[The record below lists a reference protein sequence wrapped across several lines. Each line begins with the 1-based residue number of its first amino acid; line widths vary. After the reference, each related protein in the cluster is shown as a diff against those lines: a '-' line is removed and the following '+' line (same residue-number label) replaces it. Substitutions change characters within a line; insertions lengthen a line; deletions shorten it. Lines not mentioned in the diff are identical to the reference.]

1 MNFRCAAKRTSRGA
15 GESESR
21 RESDPSLMPPRP
33 VAWFSSPARRLAGSP
48 IRKFAALLVVL
59 LTSALPLLAQ
69 EPMRTLTLEQALQV
83 ALEKN
88 RDVQKAEEYRNWV
101 QGKYVEERAAAL
113 PQLSVTAFGQRQHDE
128 SLRGLYGQYGDLF
141 PVQQDV
147 RSGEIGLSQ
156 ALYTWGQVG
165 AAIRAAKVG
174 MLTAEEGL
182 RQSRQA
188 ALRDVSAAF
197 YDVLLAKEVLAI
209 ARQSLDQKERHF
221 EEAQKRYALGTATDY
236 DVLAARVAVENAR
249 PEVIR
254 AGNALRLARLRLAF
268 LLAET
273 EAPVDAEGELAAPSQ
288 AVPEYGQAL
297 ATALGS
303 RPDLRSLEQTKEVYG
318 ELLKIAR
325 AGDKPRLDFKAAY
338 GSRKYLVGDL
348 DSHGKTW
355 NAGIFLSFPFF
366 DGLRTKGRIL
376 QARSDLATADIELQK
391 ARDQAALQVRSALD
405 QFHEAAEVVKAL
417 EGTQAQ
423 AERLLSMAEKG
434 FEYGVKTK
442 LDVDDAELG
451 LVQARGSLAR
461 ARRDYLVALVNLQW
475 VQGVLGE
482 SPGKQ

>member
-1 MNFRCAAKRTSRGA
+1 MIGTCGCATKGASREA
-15 GESESR
+15 GPSR
-21 RESDPSLMPPRP
+21 LLGGLHGHP
-33 VAWFSSPARRLAGSP
+33 VAPVLRCPGSP
-48 IRKFAALLVVL
+48 IRRIAGPLVVL
-59 LTSALPLLAQ
+59 LAGALPLLAQ
-69 EPMRTLTLEQALQV
+69 EAVRTLTLDQALQI

-113 PQLSVTAFGQRQHDE
+113 PQLSATAYGQRQHDE

-197 YDVLLAKEVLAI
+197 YDVLLSKEVLAI
-209 ARQSLDQKERHF
+209 ARQNLDQKERHSQ
-221 EEAQKRYALGTATDY
+221 EAQKRFALGTATDY

-254 AGNALRLARLRLAF
+254 ADNAVRLARLRLGF
-268 LLAET
+268 LLAESQ
-273 EAPVDAEGELAAPSQ
+273 EPVDAEGELAAPSQ
-288 AVPEYGQAL
+288 PAPDYGEAL
-297 ATALGS
+297 ATALRS
-303 RPDLRSLEQTKEVYG
+303 RPDLRSLEQTKEIYG
-318 ELLKIAR
+318 ELVKIAR
-325 AGDKPRLDFKAAY
+325 AGDKPRLDFKAGF

-355 NAGIFLSFPFF
+355 NAGIYLSFPFF
-366 DGLRTKGRIL
+366 DGMRTRGRVL
-376 QARSDLATADIELQK
+376 QARSGLTTADIELQK
-391 ARDQAALQVRSALD
+391 ARDQTALQVQGALD
-405 QFHEAAEVVKAL
+405 QLDEAAEVVKAI
-417 EGTQAQ
+417 EGTVAQ

-434 FEYGVKTK
+434 FEYGVKTR
-442 LDVDDAELG
+442 LDVDDAELA

-475 VQGVLGE
+475 AQGVLGE
-482 SPGKQ
+482 ASAR

>member
-1 MNFRCAAKRTSRGA
+1 MNDNRRAPADPKQRSGETENQRNKPRFGLSLASWLPGSLILSLACAAA
-15 GESESR
+15 
-21 RESDPSLMPPRP
+21 L
-33 VAWFSSPARRLAGSP
+33 VALAPTGP
-48 IRKFAALLVVL
+48 
-59 LTSALPLLAQ
+59 LAQ
-69 EPMRTLTLEQALQV
+69 EGMKTLTLDEALQI

-88 RDVQKAEEYRNWV
+88 RDVQKAEEYRSWV
-101 QGKYVEERAAAL
+101 RGKYVEERAAAL
-113 PQLSVTAFGQRQHDE
+113 PQLSATAYGQRQHDE

-141 PVQQDV
+141 PVQQDI

-182 RQSRQA
+182 RQARQA

-197 YDVLLAKEVLAI
+197 YDVLLSKEVLAI
-209 ARQSLDQKERHF
+209 ARQNLEQKERHSQ
-221 EEAQKRYALGTATDY
+221 EAQKRFALGTATDY

-254 AGNALRLARLRLAF
+254 ADNAVRLARLRLAF

-273 EAPVDAEGELAAPSQ
+273 RETVDAAGDLAATPRT
-288 AVPEYGQAL
+288 PPDYGQAL
-297 ATALGS
+297 SAALRF
-303 RPDLRSLEQTKEVYG
+303 RPDLRSLEQTKEIYG
-318 ELLKIAR
+318 ELVKIAR

-355 NAGIFLSFPFF
+355 NAGVFLSFPFF
-366 DGLRTKGRIL
+366 DGMRTRGRIL
-376 QARSDLATADIELQK
+376 QARSDLTTADIELQK
-391 ARDQAALQVRSALD
+391 ARDQAALQVRGALD
-405 QFHEAAEVVKAL
+405 QLDEAAEVVKAI
-417 EGTQAQ
+417 EGTVAQ

-451 LVQARGSLAR
+451 LVQARGSLAL

-482 SPGKQ
+482 SQGGP